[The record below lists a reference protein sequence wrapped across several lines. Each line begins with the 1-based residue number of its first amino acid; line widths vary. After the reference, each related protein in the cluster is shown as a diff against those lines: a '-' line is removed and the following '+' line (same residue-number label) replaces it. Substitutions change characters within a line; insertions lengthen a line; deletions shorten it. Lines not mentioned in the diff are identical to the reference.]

1 MFRKAITLA
10 LFAFLAVVPA
20 AAQRRKTP
28 VKPVAKAP
36 VRTVAAEISDA
47 GWKALAEDLQSENWS
62 KASATAAVHLNALK
76 AENDKKQLA
85 QLRYLRLFALAGVIL
100 ESNEKG
106 NAAEAERTWLELDRA
121 VASFI
126 GKEIVLPP
134 REFAADCTGKLNYI
148 CRVRNTPTALRTTA
162 TNKSGDGIHSFDYI
176 RFDMAVEDLKADN
189 SKIFLGGVL
198 EKAEYNDD
206 PAKPWVLR
214 LFFKKGFVFELK

>member
-1 MFRKAITLA
+1 MFRKAITLV
-10 LFAFLAVVPA
+10 LFAFLTVVPA
-20 AAQRRKTP
+20 SAQRRKAP

-36 VRTVAAEISDA
+36 VRPAVIEISDTD
-47 GWKALAEDLQSENWS
+47 WKALADVLQSEDWS
-62 KASATAAVHLNALK
+62 KAATLANAQLSVLK

-100 ESNEKG
+100 EFNQKA
-106 NAAEAERTWLELDRA
+106 NAAEAERAWLELDRA

-126 GKEIVLPP
+126 GKETVLPP
-134 REFAADCTGKLNYI
+134 REFAADCAGKLNYI
-148 CRVRNTPTALRTTA
+148 CRVRNTPTALRTTS
-162 TNKSGDGIHSFDYI
+162 TNKSGDGIHSFDYV
-176 RFDMAVEDLKADN
+176 RFDSAVEDLKSDN

-214 LFFKKGFVFELK
+214 LFFTKGFVFELK